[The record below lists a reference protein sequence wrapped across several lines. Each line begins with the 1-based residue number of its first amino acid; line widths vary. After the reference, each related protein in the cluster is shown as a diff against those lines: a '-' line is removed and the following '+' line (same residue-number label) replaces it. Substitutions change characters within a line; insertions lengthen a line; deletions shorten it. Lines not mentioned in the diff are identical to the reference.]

1 MPTSARVDL
10 RFASILR
17 RVCLVAGLVALV
29 YVARVLAANWRTA
42 QADWNRLFTHGL
54 AIAFPATASA
64 LLLLAWTW
72 YWVLR
77 QLGIEV
83 SRLDALH
90 AWFGGNLYK
99 YIPGQVWMAVGRTA
113 EGAQIGVPARAALG
127 TTIIEQC
134 FSLLAA
140 GLVLGLAQGW
150 LPLALASGAVSAL
163 LLHPRVVNAVLA
175 LLGRIGRRA
184 LPLVPLGTSQ
194 LVFLYL
200 VSVIALALGLLAM
213 AGVMLGLG
221 VFRLPRLQAYVI
233 AFTGSFLSGYLF
245 FGAPA
250 GLGVREGA
258 LLVLLGRAGMSAGDA
273 SLVAVV
279 TRIVTVLT
287 EVVFFLV
294 VSALAR
300 ARRRRGEPGP

>member
-1 MPTSARVDL
+1 MPTSARADL
-10 RFASILR
+10 RFAVILR
-17 RVCLVAGLVALV
+17 RVCLVAGLVALA
-29 YVARVLAANWRTA
+29 YVAKVLATNWRAA
-42 QADWNRLFTHGL
+42 QADWSRLFTHGL
-54 AIAFPATASA
+54 AIAFPATAAA

-72 YWVLR
+72 YWVLG

-83 SRLDALH
+83 SRLDTLH
-90 AWFGGNLYK
+90 AWFRGNLYK
-99 YIPGQVWMAVGRTA
+99 YIPGQVWLAVGRTA
-113 EGAQIGVPARAALG
+113 EGAQIGVPARAAFG
-127 TTIIEQC
+127 TTVIEQC

-150 LPLALASGAVSAL
+150 SALALASAAVSAL
-163 LLHPRVVNAVLA
+163 LLHPRVVNAALA
-175 LLGRIGRRA
+175 LLGRMGGRA

-194 LVFLYL
+194 LAFLYL
-200 VSVIALALGLLAM
+200 VSVVALALGLLAM

-221 VFRLPRLQAYVI
+221 IFRLPRLPAYVV

-258 LLVLLGRAGMSAGDA
+258 LLVLLGRAGIGAGDA

-287 EVVFFLV
+287 EVVLFIA
-294 VSALAR
+294 VSALDR
-300 ARRRRGEPGP
+300 ARRRRGVER